1 MNASGGKGDCGSRQ
15 DRSKHPPFGE
25 AEQEHA
31 AGRGKARATA
41 AMSEIGRMLLDLF
54 VLFVSARVAGAIF
67 ARLRQ
72 PAVVGE
78 VVVGMVIGPHLLGLV
93 SDSPFQELFAQLGV
107 VFLLFVVGL
116 ETEPRLL
123 WQVGAQAAAVG
134 SLGVVVPFAGGLLL
148 MLGFHRPL
156 VEALFVGT
164 ALTAT
169 SVGITA
175 RVMADLGCLGTRV
188 ARVILGAAV
197 LDDILGMLVLAVVS
211 QFAAGT
217 LNAAQVSLLAGEA
230 IAFCLLAFFVGRS
243 AVGRLS
249 PRLSGLA
256 EAGARDPAFALA
268 VALCFAFS
276 ALADI
281 VGLAAIIGAFLAGI
295 IFAEAPEARRLRN
308 SMQPIYELL
317 VPIFFVL
324 MGAKVD
330 LHRLLSL
337 EILPLGLLVAVV
349 AVLGKLIG
357 CGLGALRLGRRD
369 AITIGLGMA
378 PRGEVGIV
386 VALLGLSR
394 GVVSHDVYGMVILM
408 SVLTSLLAAPIM
420 RARMRP
426 PQRGEAAEEAM

>member
-1 MNASGGKGDCGSRQ
+1 
-15 DRSKHPPFGE
+15 
-25 AEQEHA
+25 
-31 AGRGKARATA
+31 
-41 AMSEIGRMLLDLF
+41 
-54 VLFVSARVAGAIF
+54 
-67 ARLRQ
+67 
-72 PAVVGE
+72 
-78 VVVGMVIGPHLLGLV
+78 
-93 SDSPFQELFAQLGV
+93 
-107 VFLLFVVGL
+107 
-116 ETEPRLL
+116 
-123 WQVGAQAAAVG
+123 
-134 SLGVVVPFAGGLLL
+134 
-148 MLGFHRPL
+148 
-156 VEALFVGT
+156 
-164 ALTAT
+164 
-169 SVGITA
+169 
-175 RVMADLGCLGTRV
+175 V

-197 LDDILGMLVLAVVS
+197 LDDILGMLVLAAVC

-217 LNAAQVSLLAGEA
+217 FNAAQVSLLAGEA
-230 IAFCLLAFFVGRS
+230 IAFCLLAFFLGRS
-243 AVGRLS
+243 AVWRLS
-249 PRLSGLA
+249 PRLSGGA
-256 EAGARDPAFALA
+256 EAAGRDPAFALA

-295 IFAEAPEARRLRN
+295 IFAEVPEATRLRN
-308 SMQPIYELL
+308 SMQPIYALL

-337 EILPLGLLVAVV
+337 DILPLGLLIAVV

-394 GVVSHDVYGMVILM
+394 GVVSHDVYSMVILM

-420 RARMRP
+420 RARMCP
-426 PQRGEAAEEAM
+426 PPRGEQAGEAM